1 MQNYCIIMH
10 DTCNN
15 FATVY
20 FCLKCTDKVPEEKV
34 EECPRKIV
42 KTVKAYELCMIML
55 ICA

>member
-1 MQNYCIIMH
+1 MH
-10 DTCNN
+10 DTCKN

-42 KTVKAYELCMIML
+42 KTVKTYELCMIML